1 MRAKIYI
8 EDNIKNK
15 PNFQS
20 SWMNIDNWKLV
31 LEKYKSLF
39 ESFLGKNFK
48 IYFYLKP
55 KNINKYQILFHLFQD
70 YVKKYYPETTWDDIK
85 LLVCQK
91 NDEVQFKARA
101 KATPSI
107 NKKQTI
113 DEYLYDGEL
122 VADI

>member
-20 SWMNIDNWKLV
+20 SSLIRMLFKCKFNTEFWMNIDNWKLV

-55 KNINKYQILFHLFQD
+55 KILNKY
-70 YVKKYYPETTWDDIK
+70 
-85 LLVCQK
+85 
-91 NDEVQFKARA
+91 
-101 KATPSI
+101 
-107 NKKQTI
+107 
-113 DEYLYDGEL
+113 
-122 VADI
+122 